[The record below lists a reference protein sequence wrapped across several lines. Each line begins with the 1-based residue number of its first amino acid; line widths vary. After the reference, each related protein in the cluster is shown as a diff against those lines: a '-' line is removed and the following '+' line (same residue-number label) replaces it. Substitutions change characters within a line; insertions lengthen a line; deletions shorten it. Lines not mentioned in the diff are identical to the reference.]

1 LSVNPAAILRC
12 VREAP
17 RRECLPRDK

>member
-1 LSVNPAAILRC
+1 LPANPAAILRC
-12 VREAP
+12 VRAGP

>member
-1 LSVNPAAILRC
+1 LSVNPAATLRC
-12 VREAP
+12 VRAAP